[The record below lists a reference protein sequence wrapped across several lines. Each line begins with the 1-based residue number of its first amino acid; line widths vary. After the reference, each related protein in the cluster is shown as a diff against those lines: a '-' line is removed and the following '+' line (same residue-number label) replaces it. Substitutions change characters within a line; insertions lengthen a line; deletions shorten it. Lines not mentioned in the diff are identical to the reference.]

1 MLYMQGTYR
10 LNKTTIAIDRT
21 DGETS
26 CFQVPEGML
35 VLINGAHRQGN
46 LVEVFYAGR
55 RLLMFE
61 DDLRERAQPFPRG
74 ATA

>member
-10 LNKTTIAIDRT
+10 LNRTTVAIDRT

-26 CFQVPEGML
+26 CLQVPEGML

-74 ATA
+74 ASA

>member
-1 MLYMQGTYR
+1 MLYMQGTFR
-10 LNKTTIAIDRT
+10 LERPTVAIDRS
-21 DGETS
+21 GPETS
-26 CFQVPEGML
+26 CYQVPEGAL
-35 VLINGAHRQGN
+35 LIVAASHQEGS

-61 DDLRERAQPFPRG
+61 NDLRDRARPVNRP